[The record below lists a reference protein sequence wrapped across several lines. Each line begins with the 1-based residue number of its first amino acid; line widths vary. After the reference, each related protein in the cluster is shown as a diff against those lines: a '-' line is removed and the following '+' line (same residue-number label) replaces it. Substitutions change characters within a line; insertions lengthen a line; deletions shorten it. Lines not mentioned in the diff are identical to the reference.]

1 MATAADFILR
11 QQLLDR
17 RLRLEQAA
25 SVGGQSLQVRNLIQ
39 EVDAALARMETGSYG
54 LCEVCHEPVETERLI
69 SDPLT
74 RFCLDHLTL
83 NQQRALEID
92 LELAAAIQKGLLP
105 NPHLHSG
112 VWEVAYHYEPAGI
125 VSGDYCDLV
134 QTASG
139 DFYFILGDVS
149 GKGVAA
155 SMLMVHLQAM
165 FRTLIPMGLPLRE
178 LVERASRVFCESTLP
193 THYAT
198 LVCGK
203 AGSSGEVEVCNAGH
217 PPPLL
222 IGRGEI
228 LSIDPTGLP
237 LGAFC
242 DEQFATSRVIVE
254 PGQAILL
261 YTDGLSEA
269 RDKSG
274 RMYGTERLL
283 GLAHRQQGSQPQD
296 LIKVCLRDL
305 AAFRKDVPAGD
316 DLTIMAVSRSAA
328 S

>member
-1 MATAADFILR
+1 MATAADLILR

-17 RLRLEQAA
+17 RLRLEQAV
-25 SVGGQSLQVRNLIQ
+25 SVAGESSQVRNLIHQ
-39 EVDAALARMETGSYG
+39 VDAALARMDTGSYG
-54 LCEVCHEPVETERLI
+54 LCEVCHQPIETERLI
-69 SDPLT
+69 TDPLT
-74 RFCLDHLTL
+74 RFCLDHLTP

-92 LELAAAIQKGLLP
+92 LELAATIQKGLLP
-105 NPHLHSG
+105 DPYFRSG

-134 QTASG
+134 GAESG
-139 DFYFILGDVS
+139 GFYFILGDVT

-165 FRTLIPMGLPLRE
+165 FRTLIPLGLPLRE

-198 LVCGK
+198 LVCGR
-203 AGSSGEVEVCNAGH
+203 AGASGEVEVCNAGH

-228 LSIDPTGLP
+228 LPIDPTGLP

-242 DEQFATSRVIVE
+242 DEQFVTSRVHLE

-269 RDKSG
+269 RNNSG
-274 RMYGTERLL
+274 QMYGTERLRAL
-283 GLAHRQQGSQPQD
+283 IRRQQENHPKD
-296 LIKVCLRDL
+296 LIKACLKDL
-305 AAFRKDVPAGD
+305 AAFQTGVPAAD

-328 S
+328 N

>member
-1 MATAADFILR
+1 MATAADLILR

-17 RLRLEQAA
+17 RLRLEQAV
-25 SVGGQSLQVRNLIQ
+25 SVAGESLQVRNLIH
-39 EVDAALARMETGSYG
+39 EVDSALARMEAGSYG
-54 LCEVCHEPVETERLI
+54 LCEVCHEPIETDRLI
-69 SDPLT
+69 TDPLT

-83 NQQRALEID
+83 SQQRALEND
-92 LELAAAIQKGLLP
+92 LKLAATIQKGLLP
-105 NPHLHSG
+105 DPHLHFSG
-112 VWEVAYHYEPAGI
+112 WEVAYHYQPAGI
-125 VSGDYCDLV
+125 VSGDYCDLLKS
-134 QTASG
+134 AGG
-139 DFYFILGDVS
+139 DFYFILGDVT

-198 LVCGK
+198 LVCGR
-203 AGSSGEVEVCNAGH
+203 AEASGEVEICNAGH

-222 IGRGEI
+222 IGRGEV
-228 LSIDPTGLP
+228 LPIDPTGLP

-242 DEQFATSRVIVE
+242 DEQFATSQVRVE
-254 PGQAILL
+254 PGQAVLL

-269 RDKSG
+269 RDNSG
-274 RMYGTERLL
+274 QMYGNERIR
-283 GLAHRQQGSQPQD
+283 GLARGQEGNKPQD
-296 LIKVCLRDL
+296 LIKTCLKDL

-316 DLTIMAVSRSAA
+316 DLTIMAVCRSGAR
-328 S
+328 

>member
-1 MATAADFILR
+1 MATAIEHILR
-11 QQLLDR
+11 EQLQDR
-17 RLRLEQAA
+17 RLRLEQAVA
-25 SVGGQSLQVRNLIQ
+25 AVGESPQVSHLIR

-54 LCEVCHEPVETERLI
+54 LCEVCHEPIESDRLI

-83 NQQRALEID
+83 NQQRALEDD
-92 LELAAAIQKGLLP
+92 LELAARIQKGLLP
-105 NPHLHSG
+105 NPHFHFG
-112 VWEVAYHYEPAGI
+112 AWDVAYHYEPAGI

-134 QTASG
+134 TSESG

-155 SMLMVHLQAM
+155 SMLMAHLQAM
-165 FRTLIPMGLPLRE
+165 FRTLIPMGLPLQE

-193 THYAT
+193 THFAT

-203 AGSSGEVEVCNAGH
+203 ADAAGGVEVCNAGH
-217 PPPLL
+217 LPPLL
-222 IGRGEI
+222 IGGERVQ
-228 LSIDPTGLP
+228 SIDATGLP

-242 DEQFATSRVIVE
+242 DEQFATSRVRVE
-254 PGQAILL
+254 PGQTLLL

-269 RDKSG
+269 RDNAG
-274 RMYGTERLL
+274 QMYGIHRIH
-283 GLAHRQQGSQPQD
+283 GLARGLKGSRPQG
-296 LIKVCLRDL
+296 LIEVCLKDL
-305 AAFRKDVPAGD
+305 TAFRKNAPAED
-316 DLTIMAVSRSAA
+316 DLTIMAVCRTAA